1 MITKDLAAIEKLAVS
16 RERIRCALLPAA
28 AEPTNTTG
36 NSTVSAIIQ
45 GVLTPYAQSNP
56 FVLVAGAF
64 VAGGL
69 LASNRHSVNAL
80 ATVLVK
86 EALPRFAPALTA
98 AISTPDWTDIL
109 GAVLQSGG
117 ASRS

>member
-1 MITKDLAAIEKLAVS
+1 MIKSELAAIEKLAVS
-16 RERIRCALLPAA
+16 RERIRCALLPT
-28 AEPTNTTG
+28 AEPTDTAG
-36 NSTVSAIIQ
+36 HSPVHAIIQ

-69 LASNRHSVNAL
+69 LASNRHSVNTL

-86 EALPRFAPALTA
+86 EALPRFAPALAA
-98 AISTPDWTDIL
+98 AIATPDWTDIL
-109 GAVLQSGG
+109 DAVLHSGDK
-117 ASRS
+117 SRR